1 MVRRPAFENLSGTSR
16 DIALEVLYYCMQ
28 EGLFAHKAL
37 SDVQRMRK
45 PDQRARASAT
55 EMAFGAI
62 RMLLPLDNIIEAA
75 SGRKIK
81 QIDPQIACVL
91 RLAAYQLFYMKG
103 EAGFAVVDA
112 AVEQAKKISNTGAA
126 GFVNAVLRKATAA
139 GFAPVLPDRNT
150 EPEKWLSIVQSHP
163 DWIIKQWVSRF
174 GMDKA
179 FLMCQYDNASPQA
192 VIRVNTMKNTR
203 AALLES
209 LKAEGKPAA
218 EGAISEYAIRL
229 EGWGGAA
236 SGALFEAGCYSV
248 QDESSMLVAEVLDP
262 KAGELILDVCSAPGG
277 KACHAAELSAD
288 SADIIAVDSNSA
300 RLALVEDNAA
310 RLGLK
315 CIRTMAA
322 DASKL
327 HFRYQDKADAVM
339 ADVPCSGLGVLSR
352 RADARWRKDPT
363 QAAQFAKIGADIL
376 DSAAVCLKKG
386 GRLVFSTC
394 TVSEQENEEQVAA
407 FLARHKDFSLQPL
420 KRLEGLGFSE
430 PGSGMAQLLQGVH
443 GSDGFFLA
451 LMRKS

>member
-1 MVRRPAFENLSGTSR
+1 
-16 DIALEVLYYCMQ
+16 
-28 EGLFAHKAL
+28 
-37 SDVQRMRK
+37 
-45 PDQRARASAT
+45 
-55 EMAFGAI
+55 
-62 RMLLPLDNIIEAA
+62 MLLPLDNIIETA

-126 GFVNAVLRKATAA
+126 GFVNAVLRKATAV
-139 GFAPVLPDRNT
+139 GFAQVLPDRKS
-150 EPEKWLSIVQSHP
+150 EPEKWLSIEQSHP
-163 DWIIKQWVSRF
+163 DWIIRQWVSRF

-179 FLMCQYDNASPQA
+179 ALMCQYDNASPQA
-192 VIRVNTMKNTR
+192 VIRVNTMKNSR

-209 LKAEGKPAA
+209 LAAEGKPAA
-218 EGAISEYAIRL
+218 YGELSEYAIRL
-229 EGWGGAA
+229 EGWAGAA
-236 SGALFEAGCYSV
+236 SGDLFEAGCYSV
-248 QDESSMLVAEVLDP
+248 QDESSMLVAEVLEP

-277 KACHAAELSAD
+277 KACHAAELSED
-288 SADIIAVDSNSA
+288 RADIIAIDSNPA
-300 RLALVEDNAA
+300 RLPLVEENAK

-327 HFRYQDKADAVM
+327 HLRYQGKADAIV
-339 ADVPCSGLGVLSR
+339 ADVPCSGLGVLAR
-352 RADARWRKDPT
+352 RADARWRKDPS

-376 DSAAVCLKKG
+376 DSAALCLKSG

-394 TVSEQENEEQVAA
+394 TVSIEENEEQVSS
-407 FLARHKDFSLQPL
+407 FLERHKDFSPIPL
-420 KRLEGLGFSE
+420 KRLEGLGISE
-430 PGSGMAQLLQGVH
+430 PGSGTAQLLQGVH